1 MTATTRPFLPFWR
14 VLIAI
19 FIINL
24 IIEGLR
30 KLGLD
35 FGGKKK

>member
-1 MTATTRPFLPFWR
+1 MTTTARPFLPFWKL
-14 VLIAI
+14 LIAI

-24 IIEGLR
+24 VIEGLR